1 MFYFPVLV
9 FEKEIYFLFAKKTDI
24 YEIYKVNK
32 VQEFYFKFPLFFY
45 LARLRG
51 IKYILPLDP

>member
-32 VQEFYFKFPLFFY
+32 VQEFYFKFPLVFLFSEVE
-45 LARLRG
+45 RN
-51 IKYILPLDP
+51 